1 MLLRRCD
8 IAVRPAE
15 QRAAVLPSI
24 FLFLL
29 LVFITITVELNALKS
44 IDEVTG
50 FWIQRSITPTRTAVM
65 LVWTNLGATWL
76 VSLFA
81 AVLGIVLAF
90 RHWNY
95 WLRRLVWS
103 VPACMLSVE
112 AIKYLFQR
120 PRPVVP
126 HPLLQ
131 LATYSFPSGHTASA
145 TVLYGFLAILICS
158 FTQRMICQALIWSA
172 AVALIASVALSR
184 IYLGVHY
191 LTDVAAG
198 VILGLAWLSL
208 SARVRESSE
217 RHHPM

>member
-8 IAVRPAE
+8 IAVQQSE
-15 QRAAVLPSI
+15 QRAALLPPI

-44 IDEVTG
+44 IDEVIG

-65 LVWTNLGATWL
+65 LVWTNLGATWFVL
-76 VSLFA
+76 LFTV
-81 AVLGIVLAF
+81 VLGIVLAF
-90 RHWNY
+90 RRLNY

-112 AIKYLFQR
+112 AIKYGFQR

-126 HPLLQ
+126 HPILQ

-145 TVLYGFLAILICS
+145 TVLYGFLAILMCS
-158 FTQRMICQALIWSA
+158 FIQKWTSQVLIWSA
-172 AVALIASVALSR
+172 AVALIVGVAFSR

-191 LTDVAAG
+191 VTDVTAG
-198 VILGLAWLSL
+198 FILGLAWLSL
-208 SARVRESSE
+208 SARLTQSREQ
-217 RHHPM
+217 HQAM